1 MIVRN
6 KAYTLVCAD
15 GSSDVYILRTTEEC
29 ENRGIRFLLI
39 LFPANDGSNLKRI
52 LLELT
57 CVYLAI
63 AQ

>member
-1 MIVRN
+1 MIAHN
-6 KAYTLVCAD
+6 EAYTLVCAD

-39 LFPANDGSNLKRI
+39 SFLANDGSNMKRI

-57 CVYLAI
+57 CAYLAI